1 MKPAPSV
8 SVSTGSWQPANSEP
22 GMPPVKIT
30 FLLIALVFVGVSVM
44 EYFKGDRKLTLRGKI
59 LLRMAVIFAAFSAYL
74 FWRN

>member
-1 MKPAPSV
+1 
-8 SVSTGSWQPANSEP
+8 
-22 GMPPVKIT
+22 MPPVKIT